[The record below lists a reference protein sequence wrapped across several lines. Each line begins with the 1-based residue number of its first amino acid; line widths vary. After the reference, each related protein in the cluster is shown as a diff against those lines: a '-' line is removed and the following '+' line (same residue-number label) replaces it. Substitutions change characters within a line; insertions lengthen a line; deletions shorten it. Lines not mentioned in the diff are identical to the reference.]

1 MEKIVSLDCSK
12 SVSGN
17 IPTNMLK
24 KAKEIACPYVTDCI
38 NNSINDGIFPTE
50 LKKADVTSLFK
61 SGEKTTKKNFRP
73 ISILPCVSK
82 VYERLFGDQL
92 NDHFINRN
100 SLLCNL
106 LSGFRKG
113 YSTQHALQ
121 IVIEN
126 WKRSLDSKG
135 IVGTILMDLSKA
147 YDCLPHDLLIA
158 KLEAYGI
165 GRKSLKL
172 IYSYLNGR
180 KQRVKVASHYSSY
193 KQTKIGVPQGSVLG
207 PLLFNIFINDLFLIN
222 LQSDLCNFADDNTLY
237 AFGHSFE
244 SVVSKLESD
253 LEKILDWFFRNNMVA
268 NPGKFQL
275 MFLGMKE
282 TVHLG
287 LNING
292 QIIRASDQVKLL
304 GVTIDKKLTF
314 GQHVEDLCMKVSTKV
329 KAFSRLLNYIN
340 FNQARV
346 VFNAVILSHF
356 NYCPLIWLFCSKAAN
371 SNINRVHK
379 RALRVL
385 YQDFESS
392 FEELLFRHDDV
403 TIHVKNLQ
411 KLLLEVYKT
420 LHQLNP
426 SYLWENFQTK
436 SITYNL
442 RKQVLCELPQRSHT
456 IKYGIN
462 SLRFRGAMLWNTLN
476 DDAKNVASVAAFKKE
491 IKTWDGTSCLCTIC
505 K

>member
-1 MEKIVSLDCSK
+1 M
-12 SVSGN
+12 
-17 IPTNMLK
+17 
-24 KAKEIACPYVTDCI
+24 
-38 NNSINDGIFPTE
+38 
-50 LKKADVTSLFK
+50 
-61 SGEKTTKKNFRP
+61 
-73 ISILPCVSK
+73 SK
-82 VYERLFGDQL
+82 VYERLLGDQL
-92 NDHFINRN
+92 NDHFTSRN
-100 SLLCNL
+100 NILCNL

-135 IVGTILMDLSKA
+135 IVGTILMDLSMA

-165 GRKSLKL
+165 ERKSLKL

-193 KQTKIGVPQGSVLG
+193 ERIKIGVPQGSVLG

-222 LQSDLCNFADDNTLY
+222 LQSDICNFADDNTLY
-237 AFGHSFE
+237 ACGHSFE
-244 SVVSKLESD
+244 SVVSKLEND
-253 LEKILDWFFRNNMVA
+253 LEKILGWFFRNSMVA

-275 MFLGMKE
+275 MFLGLKE
-282 TVHLG
+282 TEHLG
-287 LNING
+287 LNIKG
-292 QIIRASDQVKLL
+292 QIICASEKVKLL

-329 KAFSRLLNYIN
+329 KAFSRLSNYIN
-340 FNQARV
+340 FNQARIL
-346 VFNAVILSHF
+346 FNAVIMSNF

-371 SNINRVHK
+371 STINRVHK

-392 FEELLFRHDDV
+392 FEELLSRHDDV

-420 LHQLNP
+420 LHHLNP
-426 SYLWENFQTK
+426 SYLWGNFQTK
-436 SITYNL
+436 SVAYNL
-442 RKQVLCELPQRSHT
+442 RKNVLCELPQRSYT
-456 IKYGIN
+456 MKYGLN
-462 SLRFRGAMLWNTLN
+462 SLRFRGAMLWNALD
-476 DDAKNVASVAAFKKE
+476 DDAKKIESVAAFKKE